1 MRILKS
7 LLCLF
12 YALACLAQG
21 TQVAVTTRTAKGS
34 ALTTAEMDGNFTGL
48 QYAANG
54 AWQTWGR
61 KDTTTTGLTWGYY
74 GGTYWSG
81 SAWAQT
87 ADGTVALTASS
98 TNYVERTAL
107 GVVSANTS
115 GFSVGSY
122 PMAKVITGTASI
134 LSWTDWRFPSL
145 GPLSSPGAIGGTTPA
160 AGAFTTLTATGTT
173 SIGTSG
179 LAGSITLGLFN
190 AAGNIAGLNYYSG
203 STIRWAIRKGLTA
216 ESGSD
221 AGSPL
226 EVVAVGDGGITI
238 DTAVSLTRAA
248 GGTFSTTRPFKTT
261 STTDSTSTTTGSLQ
275 TSGGAA
281 VTKALW
287 VGGLANVAGVLTAAN
302 TTDASSTSTGGL
314 VTSGGFGVAKQSY
327 FGDQIHAAASTT
339 TRASLSIPSGTAPSA
354 PVSGD
359 LWHDSTQKTL
369 QVYEAGG
376 IKQSL
381 QGVIFSQT
389 ADKTFNTTAAETSMV
404 GTGVGTVTL
413 PANFWAPGK
422 TVRLTG
428 MGYLADTGTPT
439 FTLKVKIGSVVVFNS
454 GAITMPTLTG
464 NQFLYIK
471 AVLTCRTTGATGTVF
486 CTIEA
491 YCNNG
496 ATAVQSFN
504 GTVNTATSTV
514 DTTASAALDV
524 TGTWGTANASNAAT
538 TNTFTVEVLN

>member
-7 LLCLF
+7 LVCLF

-21 TQVAVTTRTAKGS
+21 TQVAVTTRAGKGS
-34 ALTTAEMDGNFTGL
+34 ALTYTEMDTNFSTL

-61 KDTTTTGLTWGYY
+61 KDSTTTGLTWGYY

-81 SAWAQT
+81 SAWAQA

-115 GFSVGSY
+115 GFTVTSY

-134 LSWTDWRFPSL
+134 LSWTDQRFPML

-160 AGAFTTLTATGTT
+160 AGTFTSLSASSNSTLTASTNASLTFTITNNSNGTGASARLVTANDLT
-173 SIGTSG
+173 HQIASIAYSSGATNTVAGLTLADWAAIINNTNNGMVVASSLASKPIVFGSSSTEYGRFDTSG
-179 LAGSITLGLFN
+179 N
-190 AAGNIAGLNYYSG
+190 
-203 STIRWAIRKGLTA
+203 WK
-216 ESGSD
+216 
-221 AGSPL
+221 
-226 EVVAVGDGGITI
+226 VAT
-238 DTAVSLTRAA
+238 
-248 GGTFSTTRPFKTT
+248 
-261 STTDSTSTTTGSLQ
+261 
-275 TSGGAA
+275 
-281 VTKALW
+281 
-287 VGGLANVAGVLTAAN
+287 
-302 TTDASSTSTGGL
+302 TTDASSTTTGALITAGGL
-314 VTSGGFGVAKQSY
+314 GVAKQSY

-339 TRASLSIPSGTAPSA
+339 TRASVTIPSGTAPSA

-359 LWHDSTQKTL
+359 LWHDSTQHAL

-376 IKQSL
+376 IKQTL
-381 QGVIFSQT
+381 QGVIFTQT
-389 ADKTFNTTAAETSMV
+389 ADKTFNNTAAETSLI

-422 TVRLTG
+422 TVRIAG

-464 NQFLYIK
+464 NQFLFVK

-504 GTVNTATSTV
+504 ASVNTATSTV

-538 TNTFTVEVLN
+538 SNTFTVEILN